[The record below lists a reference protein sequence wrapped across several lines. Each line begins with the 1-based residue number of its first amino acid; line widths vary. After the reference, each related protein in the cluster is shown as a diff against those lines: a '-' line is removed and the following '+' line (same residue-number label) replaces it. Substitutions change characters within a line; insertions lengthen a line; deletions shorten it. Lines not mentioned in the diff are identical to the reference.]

1 MTRAMTR
8 DGLYAAALGLALAA
22 MPSLASAACFCG
34 CSGGQAMSVCSSPL
48 DLAVP
53 CQRICPLPLTG
64 GIASQPIVLP
74 GTIVSGG
81 GVTPTDP
88 LGNPLDPSDPMAR
101 EAQSIPSMN
110 VGVSGAAPTS
120 GVSGAGSSVGVSG
133 AVR

>member
-8 DGLYAAALGLALAA
+8 DGLCVAALGLALAA
-22 MPSLASAACFCG
+22 IPSLASAACFCG

-53 CQRICPLPLTG
+53 CQRVCPLPLTG
-64 GIASQPIVLP
+64 RIATQPIVLP

-81 GVTPTDP
+81 GAAPTDP
-88 LGNPLDPSDPMAR
+88 LGNPLDPSDPMAK
-101 EAQSIPSMN
+101 EEQGIPSMN
-110 VGVSGAAPTS
+110 I
-120 GVSGAGSSVGVSG
+120 GVSGAGSSGGISGAGSSVGISG